1 MITVKTKAFTKNT
14 RRIRKMII
22 APIEIPHIVFYKKV
36 TINKQAKNIYID
48 VNNRATI
55 YIVPINKGYICA

>member
-1 MITVKTKAFTKNT
+1 
-14 RRIRKMII
+14 MII

-36 TINKQAKNIYID
+36 TINKQEKNIYID
-48 VNNRATI
+48 VNSATL